1 MKWEKHESGD
11 MSKWCSEVCGMGE
24 TPTPWLTRRPSWAK
38 ADSAVLCWSH
48 VCVCASMWQQTSPS
62 TPHPHS
68 LSPPSL
74 ARSLFTSTSAVPH
87 FSLCRHG
94 KHAYFLLFCLLA
106 LLQHP
111 SVPLVCSPPPPAYVS
126 PPPMGFVGQPGY
138 LTIPA
143 AVKGVE
149 RSDTTL
155 LPWCR
160 SASVLLYAF
169 RLTLCF
175 AG

>member
-1 MKWEKHESGD
+1 MKVETWANDVVKYVVWVKHPPRDWLGD
-11 MSKWCSEVCGMGE
+11 LLEQR
-24 TPTPWLTRRPSWAK
+24 LTQPFCAGRM
-38 ADSAVLCWSH
+38 
-48 VCVCASMWQQTSPS
+48 CVRASMWQQTSPS

-160 SASVLLYAF
+160 SASLLLYAF